1 MMANRFNFRA
11 YIKPYNKIY
20 KVHSIEMSGNFF
32 AIECFQEDGETLLK
46 RNDNETNLFLLK
58 QGEFNLMQ
66 STGLVD
72 KNGKEIFEGDIVNI
86 TKGFDNFMDEVFY
99 DEELCSIRLKGYSND
114 YCDFADW
121 IREGF
126 EFEVIGNIYEN
137 PELLKS

>member
-46 RNDNETNLFLLK
+46 RNDNETNLFLFK

>member
-1 MMANRFNFRA
+1 MTANRFNFRA
-11 YIKPYNKIY
+11 YILKEKYLVDVEILHPEYILAY
-20 KVHSIEMSGNFF
+20 
-32 AIECFQEDGETLLK
+32 DGKTYSL
-46 RNDNETNLFLLK
+46 DNVNNSK
-58 QGEFNLMQ
+58 NYILMQ

-72 KNGKEIFEGDIVNI
+72 KNGKEIFEGDIVDI
-86 TKGFDNFMDEVFY
+86 IKGFENFKDEVFY